1 MNFDD
6 LGLDPRLLAAVNSMG
21 YTSPTPIQQQAI
33 PFVLDGRDVVGVA
46 QTGTGK
52 TAAFVLPMLQRIPA
66 KPGGIRALVVT
77 PTRELAVQI
86 EGVAREVSKH
96 TRHRIA
102 VVYGG
107 VGYEPQ
113 KRALKKGIDIL
124 VACPG
129 RLLDLVSQGDCDLS
143 SVQTLVLDEADR
155 MLDMGFWPD
164 VKRIINLLPESRQNL
179 LFSATMSPEVLK
191 IIDSTLTDPA
201 KVQVTPESTP
211 VEKIAQS
218 LYPVGASDKTDLL
231 LSIVKDHGLKRVLV
245 FTRTKHRADRVAR
258 VLGKAGIRG
267 AAIHGNRSQAQRQTA
282 LESFRRGDVHV
293 LVATDVV
300 SRGIDIDDITHVV
313 NFDLPNMPADYVHRI
328 GRTARAGRS
337 GTAISL
343 LAPEEHEQLRDIEKT
358 IGATISCEDHPGFA
372 YREQRDIPDPERSAS
387 APAPKQ
393 GSKKGKRRSGGRRAG
408 SGAPGS
414 GQGGG
419 GRSAGG
425 QSGGGDRSGSQ
436 GSSRSGGSQPLQT
449 VGDVGKKS
457 AQPPR
462 DGRAAGERKGNRDGQ
477 ASGDRKQSRGGQPS
491 GDRKPNRDGQASGD
505 RKQGRGRQASSSE
518 PKAAQD
524 RQPRQQQPSSTPAER
539 RVRRRRRPGQGE

>member
-1 MNFDD
+1 MRFDD
-6 LGLDPRLLAAVNSMG
+6 LGLDPRLLSAVNSMG
-21 YTSPTPIQQQAI
+21 YTEPTPIQENAI
-33 PFVLDGRDVVGVA
+33 PMVLEGRDVVGVA

-52 TAAFVLPMLQRIPA
+52 TAAFVLPLMQRTPA

-113 KRALKKGIDIL
+113 KKKLQKGVDIL

-129 RLLDLVSQGDCDLS
+129 RLLDLVGQGDCNLS
-143 SVQTLVLDEADR
+143 AVETLVLDEADR

-164 VKRIINLLPESRQNL
+164 VRRIINLLPEKRQNL

-191 IIDSTLTDPA
+191 IIDATLDQPVRVEVA
-201 KVQVTPESTP
+201 RESTP
-211 VEKIAQS
+211 VEAITQS
-218 LYPVGASDKTDLL
+218 VYPVGSQDKADLL
-231 LSIVKDHGLKRVLV
+231 LSIVRDHGLKRVLV

-258 VLGKAGIRG
+258 VLGKAGVRG

-313 NFDLPNMPADYVHRI
+313 NFDLPNVPADYVHRI

-343 LAPEEHEQLRDIEKT
+343 LSPEEQDQLRDIEKS
-358 IGATISCEDHPGFA
+358 IGVTLACEDHPGFT
-372 YREQRDIPDPERSAS
+372 YREARETPDPERVAG
-387 APAPKQ
+387 APKQ
-393 GSKKGKRRSGGRRAG
+393 GGRGG
-408 SGAPGS
+408 SGS
-414 GQGGG
+414 GKPKNRRRGG
-419 GRSAGG
+419 
-425 QSGGGDRSGSQ
+425 
-436 GSSRSGGSQPLQT
+436 RSGGSARGGGASANGARGGGASANANSSGGRATSGGARGRASGTTNAGGHDSNEAPRIRT
-449 VGDVGKKS
+449 VNDMGKKS
-457 AQPPR
+457 MT
-462 DGRAAGERKGNRDGQ
+462 
-477 ASGDRKQSRGGQPS
+477 SG
-491 GDRKPNRDGQASGD
+491 
-505 RKQGRGRQASSSE
+505 
-518 PKAAQD
+518 
-524 RQPRQQQPSSTPAER
+524 RQQQADQAQPSQRA
-539 RVRRRRRPGQGE
+539 RRRRRPQQGA